1 MPDDK
6 KLIDDSPI
14 SHAPVIPKQLQGDA
28 VIQFRCHK
36 GIDCFNACC
45 RNIDIMLTPYD
56 ILRLKQRLGITSTE
70 FLRLYTE
77 PFEFA
82 KNSVAGVKYKPK
94 EGTTECQFV
103 TEEGCSVYEDRP
115 TACRYYP
122 VGLLSTRRQ
131 DENFDRASYALVKE
145 DHCHGHFED
154 RKLTIDVYRQEQ
166 GLEEYDEHGRAW
178 RQLILKVKSA
188 GPAIGNMSK
197 TSLKFFFMAC
207 YDLDRFR
214 EFVRSTGFSTTYD
227 IDQVTMDEL
236 LTDDMALMRFGDRM
250 IRQIMYG
257 EESIPL
263 KGDALEQHLARRG
276 DRKSTQHDDMA
287 RPSMAAYEMPLDGE
301 DEKKSD

>member
-1 MPDDK
+1 MSDDK

-14 SHAPVIPKQLQGDA
+14 PDTPVLPNQLAGDA

-36 GIDCFNACC
+36 DIDCFNACC
-45 RNIDIMLTPYD
+45 KNIDIMLTPYD
-56 ILRLKQRLGITSTE
+56 ILRLKKRLGITSTE
-70 FLRLYTE
+70 FLRQYTE
-77 PFEFA
+77 PFEFGRG
-82 KNSVAGVKYKPK
+82 SVGGVKYKPK
-94 EGTTECQFV
+94 EGTNECQFV

-131 DENFDRASYALVKE
+131 DENFDRASYALVQE

-154 RKLTIDVYRQEQ
+154 RKLTIDEYREEQ
-166 GLEEYDEHGRAW
+166 GLEDYDEHGRAW

-207 YDLDRFR
+207 YDMDRFR
-214 EFVRSTGFSTTYD
+214 EFVKSAGFATTYD
-227 IDQVTMDEL
+227 IDQASMDEML
-236 LTDDMALMRFGDRM
+236 ADDMALLRFGDRM

-257 EESIPL
+257 EETIAL
-263 KGDALEQHLARRG
+263 KGDALDKHLERRG
-276 DRKSTQHDDMA
+276 DRESVSHENVE
-287 RPSMAAYEMPLDGE
+287 RPSMAAYEMPVDGE
-301 DEKKSD
+301 DEKKNK

>member
-1 MPDDK
+1 MPEFNNLDEE
-6 KLIDDSPI
+6 SPI
-14 SHAPVIPKQLQGDA
+14 PVSPVIPNQLPGDA

-36 GIDCFNACC
+36 DIDCFNACC
-45 RNIDIMLTPYD
+45 KNIDIMLTPYD
-56 ILRLKQRLGITSTE
+56 ILRLKKRLGITSTE

-77 PFEFA
+77 PFEFG

-103 TEEGCSVYEDRP
+103 TEAGCSVYEDRP

-154 RKLTIDVYRQEQ
+154 RKLTIDEYRKEQ

-197 TSLKFFFMAC
+197 TSLRFFFMAC

-227 IDQVTMDEL
+227 IGEATRNEL
-236 LTDDMALMRFGDRM
+236 LTDDMALLRFGDRM

-257 EESIPL
+257 EETIAL
-263 KGDALEQHLARRG
+263 KGDALQQHLARRG
-276 DRKSTQHDDMA
+276 ERKSTEHDEMA
-287 RPSMAAYEMPLDGE
+287 RPSMSAYEMPLDGE

>member
-1 MPDDK
+1 MPDIKNLDK
-6 KLIDDSPI
+6 ESPI
-14 SHAPVIPKQLQGDA
+14 PDSPVIPNQLPGDA

-36 GIDCFNACC
+36 DIDCFNACC
-45 RNIDIMLTPYD
+45 KNIDIMLTPYD
-56 ILRLKQRLGITSTE
+56 ILRLKKRLGITSTE

-77 PFEFA
+77 PFEFG

-103 TEEGCSVYEDRP
+103 TEAGCSVYEDRP

-131 DENFDRASYALVKE
+131 DENFDRASYALVRE

-154 RKLTIDVYRQEQ
+154 RKLTIDEYRKEQ

-197 TSLKFFFMAC
+197 TSLRFFFMAC

-214 EFVRSTGFSTTYD
+214 EFIRSTGFSTTYD
-227 IDQVTMDEL
+227 IDQPTMDEL
-236 LTDDMALMRFGDRM
+236 LGDDMALLRFGDRM

-257 EESIPL
+257 EETIAL
-263 KGDALEQHLARRG
+263 KHDALEQHLARRG
-276 DRKSTQHDDMA
+276 ARKSTEH
-287 RPSMAAYEMPLDGE
+287 
-301 DEKKSD
+301 

>member
-1 MPDDK
+1 MPIFKNLDAE
-6 KLIDDSPI
+6 SPI
-14 SHAPVIPKQLQGDA
+14 PGSPVIPNQLPGDA

-36 GIDCFNACC
+36 DIDCFNACC
-45 RNIDIMLTPYD
+45 KNIDIMLTPYD
-56 ILRLKQRLGITSTE
+56 ILRLKRRLGITSTE

-77 PFEFA
+77 PFEFG
-82 KNSVAGVKYKPK
+82 KNSVAGVKYKPR

-103 TEEGCSVYEDRP
+103 TDEGCSVYEDRP

-154 RKLTIDVYRQEQ
+154 RKLTIDEYRKEQ

-214 EFVRSTGFSTTYD
+214 EFVRSSGFSTTYD
-227 IDQVTMDEL
+227 IDQATRDEL
-236 LTDDMALMRFGDRM
+236 LSDDMALLRFGDRM

-257 EESIPL
+257 EETIAL
-263 KGDALEQHLARRG
+263 RGDALEQHLARRG
-276 DRKSTQHDDMA
+276 ERKSTEHDEME
-287 RPSMAAYEMPLDGE
+287 RPSMASYEMPLDGE
-301 DEKKSD
+301 DEKKPD

>member
-1 MPDDK
+1 MPIFKNLDAE
-6 KLIDDSPI
+6 SPI
-14 SHAPVIPKQLQGDA
+14 PGSPVIPNQLPGDA

-36 GIDCFNACC
+36 DIDCFNACC
-45 RNIDIMLTPYD
+45 KNIDIMLTPYD
-56 ILRLKQRLGITSTE
+56 ILRLKRRLGITSTE

-77 PFEFA
+77 PFEFG
-82 KNSVAGVKYKPK
+82 KNSVAGVKYKPR

-103 TEEGCSVYEDRP
+103 TDEGCSVYEDRP

-154 RKLTIDVYRQEQ
+154 RKLTIDEYRKEQ

-214 EFVRSTGFSTTYD
+214 EFVRSSGFSTTYD
-227 IDQVTMDEL
+227 IDQATRDEL
-236 LTDDMALMRFGDRM
+236 LGDDMALLRFGDRM

-257 EESIPL
+257 EETIAL
-263 KGDALEQHLARRG
+263 RGDALEQHLARRG
-276 DRKSTQHDDMA
+276 ERKSTEHDEME
-287 RPSMAAYEMPLDGE
+287 RPSMASYEMPLDGE
-301 DEKKSD
+301 DEKKPD